1 MNRAWWRWTVAGSAV
16 VAAVSLVYGQVL
28 ADRQSS
34 TDRAV
39 VACRAR
45 RAAAVTD
52 AGVDRDIAD
61 AALNRAD
68 AALTL
73 SIGAEVGVEVPVDAQ
88 ALPLAEALALVDQ
101 ANRDLDNAERDLRL
115 ARDAR
120 VDFEN
125 HPTGEC

>member
-1 MNRAWWRWTVAGSAV
+1 VSGLWKWAVSLSAV
-16 VAAVSLVYGQVL
+16 VASAALVYGQVL
-28 ADRQSS
+28 ADQNSAE
-34 TDRAV
+34 DRAV

-73 SIGAEVGVEVPVDAQ
+73 SIGAEVGVEVPADAQ
-88 ALPLAEALALVDQ
+88 ALPLAEALALVDR
-101 ANRDLDNAERDLRL
+101 ANRDLDTAERDLRT

-120 VDFEN
+120 VAFEDD
-125 HPTGEC
+125 PTGEC